1 MERDQDPRIDLNAGE
16 DATRA
21 AFRRR
26 RALTAGLGAV
36 AVLAVIG
43 AGGVLI
49 QSMRGT
55 GGDQPTPP
63 PAANPT
69 DPRRPAPDT
78 RNSAPDSELPA
89 SPKPPT
95 GPPIISPTTLI
106 DLRVRAATVVTLTT
120 DGTVYRGSVK
130 VTITNAG
137 SPYGQTIVF
146 VTQVDGVRID
156 WMAGDPGFG
165 TCGGGGNDIVCNG
178 PSVPSGGTAEKTV
191 HFVADWAPLPS
202 DKTIT
207 GVTLRYAAQPPIG
220 GGVFIDATPADNHL
234 EFTLVLKA
242 AA

>member
-1 MERDQDPRIDLNAGE
+1 MVQSMRSTGGETTPPAATRSVPDPRI
-16 DATRA
+16 
-21 AFRRR
+21 
-26 RALTAGLGAV
+26 
-36 AVLAVIG
+36 
-43 AGGVLI
+43 
-49 QSMRGT
+49 
-55 GGDQPTPP
+55 
-63 PAANPT
+63 
-69 DPRRPAPDT
+69 PAPDT
-78 RNSAPDSELPA
+78 RNSAPDPEI
-89 SPKPPT
+89 SPPSKPNGPPT
-95 GPPIISPTTLI
+95 ISPTTLI

-137 SPYGQTIVF
+137 SPYGGTAVF

-165 TCGGGGNDIVCNG
+165 ACGGGGNDIVCSG
-178 PSVPSGGTAEKTV
+178 PSVPAGGTVEKTV

-207 GVTLRYAAQPPIG
+207 GIALRYAAEPTGG
-220 GGVFIDATPADNHL
+220 GGVYSDSTPGDNRL